1 MALTPL
7 SFSIGVKDEA
17 SSQLEKINAELNN
30 LVSKLDSIKNIA
42 ISLGGDPKE
51 AESLMQSLNGVASSL
66 ANITKLS
73 PEAQAA
79 SDRLTASQ
87 QKLNEAT
94 EMYNGLLAKIK
105 ASNPT
110 QAFQDITKGLTGLS
124 ANGFA
129 GGFKKLDPTEW
140 AGFFRK
146 FLVQSTDLSAKDVEG
161 NVNQIVANIRRALS
175 ESLSNG
181 KPFAS
186 ILEEGFK
193 FDSVNQKLNEA
204 FAKLREAYIKGIQEL
219 KEVETNKNGLNA
231 VSSVIPGLQQQ
242 VEAAKKELDTLK
254 NAASTTPVNPESFKG
269 AEGAIAAT
277 NEATKM
283 LGEAL
288 NKLDFSKINTGLDQL
303 AEKLK
308 TLITE
313 LEGIEGR
320 MKTAFTGA
328 LEANVKSLGDVIDGL
343 AKKMAAVSAPMSEG
357 MKQGEQATNAQT
369 EAIKKQEEEL
379 LSIQKKL
386 QRLQEIRKEAVG
398 TISEL
403 RSSYGSKPN
412 TDWWR
417 TNSIHDAIA
426 KDREESKSAVDAIEK
441 RWEAY
446 WRKQEQEAQKFANSL
461 NKALKDVKWDDFEKH
476 SSGALSDQ
484 AKSWYRVQMREL
496 YDVQRMKEEV
506 HRLKG
511 YGDDQYR
518 EEIRVLEAL
527 IRKISQYENAK
538 NKAFSASPNQDAA
551 VAKVSADE
559 RAYYV
564 AWGRLSAA
572 NNERRKLL
580 EQEADAQQRLNGLR
594 SGAID
599 SSAAKYEEQRLA
611 ITKQIE
617 EAEKNIALAKER
629 ISKADAQLAR
639 LNSGQM
645 SAKEAA
651 AFVGQHAFEPGNY
664 GTFIE
669 SEQKRITALKQQ
681 LAELDE
687 QKRQSAMTA
696 EKQVQTEQQQAQAT
710 KELGQAS
717 QQTAEQ
723 LQKLAQSTVG
733 EAFNQLAASL
743 TKIKELFDNLGKAE
757 GLTQLNNTINGVNT
771 AVEALAKTL
780 SNVNNAVKFT
790 GSTEEIAAYEA
801 KVKSLQEQVAALE
814 AKAKGLGETAKAASE
829 QVKTVTASGGGGGS
843 SKDGLT
849 EAQLKR
855 VNDQLEILQK
865 RLNTIEP
872 NYTKAKELGFSD
884 EVIQGK
890 INHLHAYID
899 ALNEAVKAGSYSGIK
914 VGEYSLFS
922 RAANEDVPTQAQAQK
937 MAKQMQEYIAI
948 QQQAQAEAERQ
959 AQAQERMRQAA
970 EAAGMSIVKAGDQ
983 TQSAGQQSET
993 AKQQM
998 HGFNEEILVNMR
1010 SWEQAG
1016 KQMAIFEK
1024 RIFAVMA
1031 QLQSGK
1037 ALGFDTG
1044 SLQTDIQELMRF
1056 YAIMREIRN
1065 NYGFAEIEGAMLTTS
1080 KVLKE
1085 SGLDFGKMWEK
1096 NKQELNAVKTIYEQM
1111 TRLQALANNKN
1122 ALPTDNLNTKYQREA
1137 LENALRAQDIMA
1149 KLKSVDLRQATALVG
1164 GQDYQQATAAIEAFF
1179 RTYNKNANIATSQ
1192 TAELQRLLE
1201 KIQGTDKGGGW
1212 INVMKNAGVSEDKIN
1227 EMRQIAEKI
1236 QRAIAALE
1244 QSRQM
1249 GTAANFVQSDW
1260 YRATVVEGKK
1270 ANDTGYLAVREAHE
1284 RAAAER
1290 EASKATQESAKAAEK
1305 KREEMSKAWRE
1316 QEAARQKEAAA
1327 AEASLQR
1334 QMAAEEKAR
1343 QKSIDDAW
1351 KAADQKIRADQH
1363 AAQERERAN
1372 QKATKEEIRGYE
1384 EQEKKLVLLE
1394 RAMAKR
1400 FAAEQEAA
1408 RKAQQ
1413 EKDKL
1418 YGAAGLRENDP
1429 GLQNMTAQLDALMQR
1444 ISQVRELIGTIKSLL
1459 SNGII
1464 GEESALRVIKDYENE
1479 LGTLMRQYEALSK
1492 ARSALSA
1499 QVPFAETQR
1508 SVKNVELEQLNEA
1521 YRQEAKA
1528 ADEAAKAK
1536 KKDAENSR
1544 AAGKEISDLKV
1555 KIDTY
1560 TQSKTFQKAQK
1571 LNIDTSDYE
1580 RAIDRLKRYQAILE
1594 YIKSDA
1600 GSHHKPS
1607 LVAGIGASAINDLR
1621 MQEAAL
1627 KRLISTQQETASAT
1641 NQLTA
1646 EEQRLAQALNQTTE
1660 HARGQSQVLSDL
1672 KMMATQYLGVWGGQQ
1687 FLRNIIEIGGQ
1698 LEMQR
1703 MSIGAILQNQSQA
1716 NDLFEKIKGLA
1727 TQSPFGVVELDQMTK
1742 QLTAYGFKYNE
1753 LYDMTKRL
1761 ADISAATGT
1770 GVDRLALALGHV
1782 RSEAALSGYTLRQ
1795 FSMGNVPLLQ
1805 KLSEKLGKTT
1815 QEIRKMVRSKE
1826 ISYEDVESVIKDLTN
1841 EGGMFYNMQEV
1852 ISQSVKARFKNVK
1865 DAMAIMYGEMAE
1877 GGIGEA
1883 LKDVADALME
1893 LTKNWK
1899 DVATVV
1905 GTGAVAWGIQRA
1917 AVILSTKALG
1927 ANSAAVLSNIN
1938 SHIRK
1943 EGILLSEAAA
1953 YRTLSASETQT
1964 LLASRAYNAQTLLR
1978 IALGKKLTVE
1988 QLRQI
1993 VSQKQMRVNALALA
2007 ISTKKLTVEELSH
2020 MVAMGKVSK
2029 ETAIAA
2035 IRQAGLKKSVEGA
2048 SIAMI
2053 EQTRVL
2059 TFGQKAAM
2067 AASTA
2072 IKTLGAA
2079 FKSFAPMLLITG
2091 LMEAFQRVTQ
2101 MKERAEDLGRDIM
2114 QTSQDALQSTR
2125 KMMGDTGIRAEQKS
2139 SNGKTIDVTNI
2150 FGTEL
2155 EPEKTVLIKPE
2166 FDYETAQSTIDAW
2179 SQFIR
2184 EYSAT
2189 PNKMLNNA
2197 LLDDNDNVRSLQE
2210 QYDRLFD
2217 SMQEVIRAQEILSNT
2232 NYPLI
2237 FEASQSNT
2245 SDGWWDD
2252 DVVDDASDY
2261 VKARKE
2267 LMQQVTKLSRAYPS
2281 ETKKVID
2288 AARREDAAF
2297 AAATKGMSSYND
2309 MLIKLIENK
2318 DEFSKAGE
2326 ILEDVLY
2333 TPHTDSERAT
2343 AYLYATKA
2351 ATQQAVKQAELD
2363 NEIDGYIASI
2373 KTAFSGVDISPAI
2386 QQALLKSFKMAL
2398 EKMNLP
2404 KDTLNK
2410 YLKQFADAIG
2420 AEMDDAQEK
2429 QIKRLA
2435 DWQKRAGKVFE
2446 VNTEIKVKTK
2456 TITSIDEFAQAVQKD
2471 LKEKQEYIDRNASHI
2486 RHTLTINAG
2495 IKFNMDKLDTKAL
2508 NDMIIELGTKVQVL
2522 LQQGKIEA
2530 AKSLN
2535 SVIQDELIPFRDV
2548 LASIDENKKWLKSEG
2563 YPEKDPTKDKS
2574 KNKSGSKKSYEDPI
2588 AKEWKERIRLLKD
2601 ANSLYKEWNK
2611 RVGEDEALN
2620 KVRQQY
2626 GDIFKKWRTDKNVP
2640 WTDFK
2645 AEDIIEYR
2653 SYIQKIVDEAQKR
2666 YDAQRNNKAKNYGK
2680 EAEAV
2685 LREGKKL
2692 LDDIDK
2698 YDFDEKVKDF
2708 TAAATKAIERL
2719 NRRWEV
2725 FKSAVDTTG
2734 DALLAAQLA
2743 GFGDAEQGART
2754 AADAIRNELMQRLS
2768 EFGNADFVAKI
2779 PLDIDLNEE
2788 EVRDKFLDAIPSVDT
2803 TAVEK
2808 YKESISALIKLY
2820 QEWQKLQQKAN
2831 TDDINTYTK
2840 IIGLA
2845 NSYDAQIKKINKD
2858 LQEQLASI
2866 SANPLLS
2873 ESQKS
2878 KGSRMAEASA
2888 DWKKMKLSADY
2899 ANLHNRAVA
2908 MSAEEYER
2916 AEIAIRNMIERLR
2929 TLGLLSPEEDI
2940 SETNALNKAAKERR
2954 QDTNGALGHFI
2965 TGGQQGLRDYY
2976 QRLADAA
2983 LENRSRYT
2991 ASSAEWKKA
3000 DAEYKKNKEKAE
3012 AIDDEIAGIQATQAA
3027 LENLQK
3033 AASLLSDFFTAIA
3046 GESGDGAAL
3055 GSISGGAM
3063 SGASALSGFGP
3074 WGMAAGA
3081 ILGGAT
3087 AMIQEGDKAAERAIQ
3102 DLRGD
3107 VRAIEANT
3115 EEILKLRERSL
3126 GYDSGKYLAD
3136 LYKNQA
3142 ALVSEYFANPFD
3154 SKEAEKSFH
3163 ASWGAS
3169 IMRDWYKELYGG
3181 ASSGYEAQYNNLIEQ
3196 RKNYLAILDEQN
3208 ENKHK
3213 SDEEIAETK
3222 SKIAELDDQIMHFSQ
3237 DLAKELWGIDIKGW
3251 ADQLSDALASAFE
3264 NGENMAKAYRDTVTS
3279 IIQQMMQKMM
3289 QMSILEPMFERLQK
3303 QLFGENGNGG
3313 VFDPNNPKGSMSKVT
3328 KVIGDYFG
3336 KGGEGEK
3343 AITASMEFMTAF
3355 QRGMQNAGLT
3365 VLNEASNTLSSGIQ
3379 GTSEETSDLLAGYV
3393 NALRQ
3398 DVSVN
3403 RILLTQY
3410 VTQLW
3415 PQYIEAYTAQVTSVS
3430 SIDNNVRVIMEMM
3443 QLGNGAMYERISNI
3457 SSRIDNIVMGIDSIS
3472 IR

>member
-1 MALTPL
+1 MALNPL
-7 SFSIGVKDEA
+7 SFSVGVKDEA
-17 SSQLEKINAELNN
+17 SEQLQKINTELNN

-42 ISLGGDPKE
+42 ISLGGDPGE
-51 AESLMQSLNGVASSL
+51 AESLMKSLNGVAASL
-66 ANITKLS
+66 ANISRLS

-79 SDRLTASQ
+79 SDKLTDSQ
-87 QKLNEAT
+87 QKLNEAM
-94 EMYNGLLAKIK
+94 EMYNNLLAKIK
-105 ASNPT
+105 SVNPT
-110 QAFQDITKGLTGLS
+110 QTFLDATKGLTGLKAS
-124 ANGFA
+124 GFA
-129 GGFKKLDPTEW
+129 GGFKDLDPTEW
-140 AGFFRK
+140 AGFFK
-146 FLVQSTDLSAKDVEG
+146 KYLVQASDLSEKDIVE
-161 NVNQIVANIRRALS
+161 NVNKIVANIRRALS
-175 ESLSNG
+175 ESLSDVSRG
-181 KPFAS
+181 KSYSFVS
-186 ILEEGFK
+186 ILEEGFN
-193 FDSVNQKLNEA
+193 FNSVNQKLNEA
-204 FAKLREAYIKGIQEL
+204 FAKLREEYIKGMKQLAETAKYESDLKNKEADISGL
-219 KEVETNKNGLNA
+219 KERV
-231 VSSVIPGLQQQ
+231 Q
-242 VEAAKKELDTLK
+242 AAQKEFETLK
-254 NAASTTPVNPESFKG
+254 NVTSSTPINPEAFKG

-283 LGEAL
+283 LGEAI
-288 NKLDFSKINTGLDQL
+288 NKLDFSKINTALDQL
-303 AEKLK
+303 AERLNKLV
-308 TLITE
+308 TE
-313 LEGIEGR
+313 LAGIEER

-343 AKKMAAVSAPMSEG
+343 VKKMSAMSAPVSEG

-369 EAIKKQEEEL
+369 EAIKKQEDAL
-379 LSIQKKL
+379 VSIQKKL
-386 QRLQEIRKEAVG
+386 QRLQEIRDQAVS

-403 RSSYGSKPN
+403 RSSYGSRPN
-412 TDWWR
+412 RDWW
-417 TNSIHDAIA
+417 SIDSIRDAVA
-426 KDREESKSAVDAIEK
+426 KDRKERESAIDALDK
-441 RWEAY
+441 KWETY

-461 NKALKDVKWDDFEKH
+461 GKALKDVKWDDFEKH

-506 HRLKG
+506 HKLKG

-551 VAKVSADE
+551 VSKVTADE

-564 AWGRLSAA
+564 AWGKLSAA
-572 NNERRKLL
+572 NKERRDLL
-580 EQEADAQQRLNGLR
+580 AQEAEVQQRLNGLR

-599 SSAAKYEEQRLA
+599 ASAAKYEEQRLT

-617 EAEKNIALAKER
+617 EAEKNIALTKER
-629 ISKADAQLAR
+629 MAKADAQLAR

-651 AFVGQHAFEPGNY
+651 AFISQNTNVPANY
-664 GTFIE
+664 GEFIE

-687 QKRQSAMTA
+687 QKRQSATTT
-696 EKQVQTEQQQAQAT
+696 EKQTQSEQQQAQAT
-710 KELGQAS
+710 KELGQSAG
-717 QQTAEQ
+717 QTAEQ

-743 TKIKELFDNLGKAE
+743 NKIKELFDNLAKAD

-771 AVEALAKTL
+771 TVEALAKTL
-780 SNVNNAVKFT
+780 SNVSNAVKFT

-801 KVKSLQEQVAALE
+801 KVKSLQEQIAALE
-814 AKAKGLGETAKAASE
+814 AKAKGLGETAKVAAE
-829 QVKTVTASGGGGGS
+829 QVQTVGGGGKGGS
-843 SKDGLT
+843 SKEGLSD
-849 EAQLKR
+849 AQLKR
-855 VNDQLEILQK
+855 VNDQLDLLKK
-865 RLNTIEP
+865 RLDTINEP
-872 NYTKAKELGFSD
+872 YTQAKELGFKD
-884 EVIQGK
+884 ETIAAK
-890 INHLHAYID
+890 IKYLQDYRA
-899 ALNEAVKAGSYSGIK
+899 ALDEAVKAGSLSGIK
-914 VGEYSLFS
+914 VGDYSIFS
-922 RAANEDVPTQAQAQK
+922 RAANEEIPSQSQANK
-937 MAKQMQEYIAI
+937 MAKQLQEYIAI

-970 EAAGMSIVKAGDQ
+970 EAAGMSLVKAGEQ
-983 TQSAGQQSET
+983 TQSAGQKTEG

-998 HGFNEEILVNMR
+998 HGFTEEILVNMR

-1016 KQMAIFEK
+1016 KMMAVLEK
-1024 RIFAVMA
+1024 RIFEIMA
-1031 QLQSGK
+1031 QLQSGNLLK
-1037 ALGFDTG
+1037 FDTG
-1044 SLQTDIQELMRF
+1044 NLQSDIQELMRF
-1056 YAIMREIRN
+1056 YNIMKEIRN
-1065 NYGFAEIEGAMLTTS
+1065 NFGYAQIGDAMLTTS

-1085 SGLDFGKMWEK
+1085 SGLDFGQTWEK
-1096 NKQELNAVKTIYEQM
+1096 NKQELTAVKTIYEQM
-1111 TRLQALANNKN
+1111 MRLQSLANNKN
-1122 ALPTDNLNTKYQREA
+1122 ALPTDNLNTKYQRDA
-1137 LENALRAQDIMA
+1137 LQNALRAEEIMA
-1149 KLKSVDLRQATALVG
+1149 KLRSVDLRQATALVG
-1164 GQDYQQATAAIEAFF
+1164 GQDYQQATAGIEAFF
-1179 RTYNKNANIATSQ
+1179 KAYNQNANIAKSQ

-1212 INVMKNAGVSEDKIN
+1212 INVMRSAGVSEDKIK

-1249 GTAANFVQSDW
+1249 GTAANFIQSDW

-1284 RAAAER
+1284 QAAAER
-1290 EASKATQESAKAAEK
+1290 EVQKSYEATAKAAEK
-1305 KREEMSKAWRE
+1305 KREEINKAWRE
-1316 QEAARQKEAAA
+1316 QDAARQKEAAA
-1327 AEASLQR
+1327 VEASMQK

-1343 QKSIDDAW
+1343 QKSIEDAW
-1351 KAADQKIRADQH
+1351 KAADQKTKAKQQEVEEANKKTVATTEKEINAYNEQIR
-1363 AAQERERAN
+1363 
-1372 QKATKEEIRGYE
+1372 KLYE
-1384 EQEKKLVLLE
+1384 ME
-1394 RAMAKR
+1394 RAMS
-1400 FAAEQEAA
+1400 
-1408 RKAQQ
+1408 
-1413 EKDKL
+1413 KL
-1418 YGAAGLRENDP
+1418 YATRKEKMYSDSGLRKEDP
-1429 GLQNMTAQLDALMQR
+1429 GFKTIDNQLEAMMQKLAKLR
-1444 ISQVRELIGTIKSLL
+1444 SDIDLYRAAIGSG
-1459 SNGII
+1459 NP
-1464 GEESALRVIKDYENE
+1464 ESVDFGQKGLKQAEAEAEI
-1479 LGTLMRQYEALSK
+1479 LMRQYVALIEV
-1492 ARSALSA
+1492 RDRLSA
-1499 QVPFAETQR
+1499 GGNEQVLFSTEK
-1508 SVKNVELEQLNEA
+1508 SNKELENLNNAFRTGQSELQKIAKAEDEA
-1521 YRQEAKA
+1521 AAKA
-1528 ADEAAKAK
+1528 AKRREEEEKAAKA
-1536 KKDAENSR
+1536 AEKAAEAANNRRKGAAGRTADNLQNLIDSLR
-1544 AAGKEISDLKV
+1544 AQRDINFKGLDTSKLDEAINKIRLIQEELKRLHDTGSSSQGSTGKEIVHNMGLKGAELESRNAI
-1555 KIDTY
+1555 KELN
-1560 TQSKTFQKAQK
+1560 QQK
-1571 LNIDTSDYE
+1571 
-1580 RAIDRLKRYQAILE
+1580 R
-1594 YIKSDA
+1594 
-1600 GSHHKPS
+1600 
-1607 LVAGIGASAINDLR
+1607 
-1621 MQEAAL
+1621 EAA
-1627 KRLISTQQETASAT
+1627 AAT
-1641 NQLTA
+1641 SQLTA

-1687 FLRNIIEIGGQ
+1687 FLHNIIEIGGQ

-1716 NDLFEKIKGLA
+1716 NDLFERIKGLA

-1753 LYDMTKRL
+1753 LFDMTKRL

-1877 GGIGEA
+1877 SGIGDA
-1883 LKDVADALME
+1883 LKGVADALME
-1893 LTKNWK
+1893 ITKNWK

-1905 GTGAVAWGIQRA
+1905 GTGAAVWGVHRA
-1917 AVILSTKALG
+1917 AILAMNFALGSNTAAVSANMLAYKKKRAEELKNEAMVRKLKAEETMMIATRNSITAANIRLALSNNALTKGEVLKLIALRKVSVEEAKALVRTGELTAAEVRLALQGRILGFSLKKLGIDFEFAGVRFGKAG
-1927 ANSAAVLSNIN
+1927 AALNLFTQRVWASAKA
-1938 SHIRK
+1938 
-1943 EGILLSEAAA
+1943 LLANPWTWTIAG
-1953 YRTLSASETQT
+1953 LSAMVELWQRN
-1964 LLASRAYNAQTLLR
+1964 SREMEKAQEVADGVYER
-1978 IALGKKLTVE
+1978 
-1988 QLRQI
+1988 
-1993 VSQKQMRVNALALA
+1993 SQNAL
-2007 ISTKKLTVEELSH
+2007 EN
-2020 MVAMGKVSK
+2020 
-2029 ETAIAA
+2029 
-2035 IRQAGLKKSVEGA
+2035 
-2048 SIAMI
+2048 
-2053 EQTRVL
+2053 
-2059 TFGQKAAM
+2059 
-2067 AASTA
+2067 
-2072 IKTLGAA
+2072 
-2079 FKSFAPMLLITG
+2079 
-2091 LMEAFQRVTQ
+2091 
-2101 MKERAEDLGRDIM
+2101 
-2114 QTSQDALQSTR
+2114 TR
-2125 KMMGDTGIRAEQKS
+2125 KMMSQTGITVYNQKREDITNSFGMEKPVYRFLPEFDASTAKQIMEEWSQYIRDYAATPNRILNKSLFDSEDNVLGLEEAFKKLGESVLMVSDAQMELANISDTFADAQKATNGSNWLTALFDDDAGKDLKDYENALKKFSASISKDYGKFRKQADAAIVAAREQDEGFRNATAGMQTYAEMLAYLAEHS
-2139 SNGKTIDVTNI
+2139 EDFAVATRVMASNGWNVTEYGQPLDDAKKEAEKEVDAYIDALKA
-2150 FGTEL
+2150 GL
-2155 EPEKTVLIKPE
+2155 EVSGINVAKMTPAQQQAALLGFKEFLSKAGVQSKKAIDYWIDYFTGKMGIEGEEAGEKTV
-2166 FDYETAQSTIDAW
+2166 Q
-2179 SQFIR
+2179 
-2184 EYSAT
+2184 
-2189 PNKMLNNA
+2189 
-2197 LLDDNDNVRSLQE
+2197 
-2210 QYDRLFD
+2210 
-2217 SMQEVIRAQEILSNT
+2217 
-2232 NYPLI
+2232 
-2237 FEASQSNT
+2237 
-2245 SDGWWDD
+2245 
-2252 DVVDDASDY
+2252 
-2261 VKARKE
+2261 
-2267 LMQQVTKLSRAYPS
+2267 
-2281 ETKKVID
+2281 
-2288 AARREDAAF
+2288 
-2297 AAATKGMSSYND
+2297 
-2309 MLIKLIENK
+2309 
-2318 DEFSKAGE
+2318 
-2326 ILEDVLY
+2326 
-2333 TPHTDSERAT
+2333 
-2343 AYLYATKA
+2343 
-2351 ATQQAVKQAELD
+2351 
-2363 NEIDGYIASI
+2363 
-2373 KTAFSGVDISPAI
+2373 
-2386 QQALLKSFKMAL
+2386 
-2398 EKMNLP
+2398 
-2404 KDTLNK
+2404 
-2410 YLKQFADAIG
+2410 
-2420 AEMDDAQEK
+2420 
-2429 QIKRLA
+2429 RLA
-2435 DWQKRAGKVFE
+2435 DWQKRAADKFT
-2446 VNTEIKVKTK
+2446 VNQEIKVKTK

-2495 IKFNMDKLDTKAL
+2495 IKFNMKDLDVSQLDRVIIQLAEKVKKLARDGRV
-2508 NDMIIELGTKVQVL
+2508 D
-2522 LQQGKIEA
+2522 A
-2530 AKSLN
+2530 AKSLL
-2535 SVIQDELIPFRDV
+2535 SVVQDELLPFRDIMK
-2548 LASIDENKKWLKSEG
+2548 SIEEDKTWLKGEG

-2574 KNKSGSKKSYEDPI
+2574 KNKSGSKTYKDPV
-2588 AKEWKERIRLLKD
+2588 AEEWKERIRLLKD

-2653 SYIQKIVDEAQKR
+2653 NYVQKIVDEAQKR
-2666 YDAQRNNKAKNYGK
+2666 YDAQRNDKAKNYGK

-2698 YDFDEKVKDF
+2698 YDFDEKAKDF
-2708 TAAATKAIERL
+2708 TAAATKTIDQL
-2719 NRRWEV
+2719 SKRWEI

-2743 GFGDAEQGART
+2743 RFGDTDQGART
-2754 AADAIRNELMQRLS
+2754 AAEAMRNELINQLNKL
-2768 EFGNADFVAKI
+2768 GGADLVAKI
-2779 PLDIDLNEE
+2779 PLNIDLNEE
-2788 EVRDKFLDAIPSVDT
+2788 EVRDKFLGAIPNADK
-2803 TAVEK
+2803 VED
-2808 YKESISALIKLY
+2808 YKRSIDALIKLY

-2845 NSYDAQIKKINKD
+2845 NSYDAQVKKINKD

-2878 KGSRMAEASA
+2878 KGLRMAQASA

-2929 TLGLLSPEEDI
+2929 ALGLLSPEEDI

-2976 QRLADAA
+2976 QRIADAA

-2991 ASSAEWKKA
+2991 AGSAEWKKA
-3000 DAEYKKNKEKAE
+3000 DAEYKKNKEKAD

-3046 GESGDGAAL
+3046 GESGEGAAL
-3055 GSISGGAM
+3055 GSISGGAL

-3102 DLRGD
+3102 ELRGD
-3107 VRAIEANT
+3107 VQAIESNT
-3115 EEILKLRERSL
+3115 EEILRMRERTL
-3126 GYDSGKYLAD
+3126 GYDSGKYLSD

-3169 IMRDWYKELYGG
+3169 IMSDWYKELYGG

-3196 RKNYLAILDEQN
+3196 RKNYLAILDGQN
-3208 ENKHK
+3208 EKKHK

-3222 SKIAELDDQIMHFSQ
+3222 SKIAELDDQIMNFSQ

-3289 QMSILEPMFERLQK
+3289 QMAIIEPMFERLQK
-3303 QLFGENGNGG
+3303 QLFGENGKGG

-3328 KVIGDYFG
+3328 KIIGDYFG

-3430 SIDNNVRVIMEMM
+3430 NIDNNVRVIMEMM
-3443 QLGNGAMYERISNI
+3443 QLGNGAMYEQIAAMRT
-3457 SSRIDNIVMGIDSIS
+3457 RIDNIVLGIDRVSV
-3472 IR
+3472 R